1 MNEETPM
8 RDLIDELACIPPGS
22 RLDGLRAL
30 RPDVRASLAAYD
42 AAIFEGESGL
52 TSAERH
58 AVARHVAELNAE
70 AALAV
75 HHQARAGD
83 SPRLPAL
90 LDYATLITRTPDQ
103 ATPGAIQALMEAGLA
118 PRDVVMLGQLIA
130 HLNMQSRLLA
140 GLRLLEEA
148 Q

>member
-1 MNEETPM
+1 M
-8 RDLIDELACIPPGS
+8 RDLIDELAGIAPGS

-30 RPDVRASLAAYD
+30 RPDVRTSLAGYE
-42 AAIFEGESGL
+42 AAIFQGESGL
-52 TSAERH
+52 TTAERH

-70 AALAV
+70 AALAA

-90 LDYATLITRTPDQ
+90 LDYATLITRTPDR
-103 ATPGAIQALMEAGLA
+103 ASPEAIETLMQAGLA

-130 HLNMQSRLLA
+130 HLNMQARLLA
-140 GLRLLEEA
+140 GLRLLEA
-148 Q
+148 

>member
-1 MNEETPM
+1 M
-8 RDLIDELACIPPGS
+8 RDLIDELAGIAPGS

-30 RPDVRASLAAYD
+30 RPDVRSSLAGYE

-70 AALAV
+70 AALAA

-83 SPRLPAL
+83 SPRLPVL
-90 LDYATLITRTPDQ
+90 LDYATLITRTPDL
-103 ATPGAIQALMEAGLA
+103 ASPEAIQGLMQAGLA

-130 HLNMQSRLLA
+130 HLNMQARLLA
-140 GLRLLEEA
+140 GLRLLEQA
-148 Q
+148 A